1 MAPSDDGAIGGLGSL
16 RSITEGAGLYL
27 LGRLNQRVLAV
38 VLNVLLTRVLGVRLY
53 GVYAYTKLLL
63 KFANVLG
70 RLGGDKSMMRFVPEY
85 ADQSHLRNRMV
96 TLAFVGAV
104 IASVVT
110 SAGIYVA
117 APFISA
123 ATLDE
128 PIFTEVLRVASFV
141 LPFLTLSRIIGAV
154 FKGLDRMDYNVAVI
168 SGLQPLL
175 RLLFVGGAV
184 LLGYSIV
191 GAVAGLVVAGILTF
205 LVGIMIIVKRTDIN
219 FSKDMSRNS
228 VLTYYDF
235 SIPLVFNQ
243 MGSILYNRVDI
254 LIVGFFLSGTVVGI
268 YNVSVLVSAMIAL
281 PLLAF
286 NQMFAP
292 IASELYHNG
301 SVKELQDV
309 YKTVTRWIFQISLLP
324 VIGVFVYSQEILAVF
339 GPKFGRGAAVLL
351 LFAIA
356 QLTNCAVGPSGY
368 LLMMTGHQYLNLVN
382 QVGAGI
388 VNVILNVVLIL
399 EFGFIGAA
407 VSTATVLTAINGIR
421 VVEIWYLEGFF
432 PYDRTYLKAVVGGAV
447 AGIVMVMVSITLSG
461 FAALVIGGVLGVFGF
476 AFILA
481 ALGVERAEKE
491 LFRTLINR

>member
-1 MAPSDDGAIGGLGSL
+1 
-16 RSITEGAGLYL
+16 
-27 LGRLNQRVLAV
+27 
-38 VLNVLLTRVLGVRLY
+38 
-53 GVYAYTKLLL
+53 
-63 KFANVLG
+63 
-70 RLGGDKSMMRFVPEY
+70 
-85 ADQSHLRNRMV
+85 
-96 TLAFVGAV
+96 
-104 IASVVT
+104 
-110 SAGIYVA
+110 
-117 APFISA
+117 
-123 ATLDE
+123 
-128 PIFTEVLRVASFV
+128 
-141 LPFLTLSRIIGAV
+141 
-154 FKGLDRMDYNVAVI
+154 
-168 SGLQPLL
+168 
-175 RLLFVGGAV
+175 
-184 LLGYSIV
+184 
-191 GAVAGLVVAGILTF
+191 
-205 LVGIMIIVKRTDIN
+205 
-219 FSKDMSRNS
+219 
-228 VLTYYDF
+228 
-235 SIPLVFNQ
+235 

-254 LIVGFFLSGTVVGI
+254 LIVGIFLSGTVVGI
-268 YNVSVLVSAMIAL
+268 YNVSVLVSAMIAI

-301 SVKELQDV
+301 SVRELEDV
-309 YKTVTRWIFQISLLP
+309 YATVTRWTFQLSLLP
-324 VIGVFVYSQEILAVF
+324 VIGVFVYGQEILAVF
-339 GPKFGRGAAVLL
+339 GPEFGRGAIVLL

-432 PYDRTYLKAVVGGAV
+432 PYDRTYLKPVFGGAV

-476 AFILA
+476 ASILA